1 MTQRER
7 QLLRWIEEDPMI
19 SQQDL
24 ADKAGITRS
33 SVAVHISNLMKKG
46 YIAGKGYIVRSAP
59 YTVVIGG
66 ADMDIS
72 GQALSSLV
80 SGDSVPGCV
89 QMRPGGT
96 GLSIAHNMT
105 LLGAEVH
112 LITSFGDDM
121 AGRRITTTCN
131 ELGIDISHSLQVS
144 NRSTSTRLRL
154 AAPDETVEYTLSDAG
169 VYDHLTPAFLA
180 SRLPFLN
187 NAQLVVVD
195 TNLPEPTLAWL
206 AENCRV
212 PIFATPASAA
222 GAARL
227 RGILDRIHTLKA
239 SRRETEGL
247 SGIPLTS
254 RNNIDRAADVLLA
267 AGLRRLFITLG
278 ADGVFAADRRERFF
292 LPALPG
298 KAVDPTGCGDAFM
311 AALAW
316 TFPDG
321 VSLEHTARAGL
332 AAASITLESETSVNP
347 SLCAAQVH
355 QRSAAARV
363 HFEYPR

>member
-19 SQQDL
+19 SQQEL

-66 ADMDIS
+66 ADMVIS
-72 GQALSSLV
+72 GQALSPLV
-80 SGDSVPGCV
+80 SGDPVPGSV
-89 QMRPGGT
+89 QMRPGGV
-96 GLSIAHNMT
+96 GLNIAHNAA

-112 LITSFGDDM
+112 LITVFGDDM
-121 AGRRITTTCN
+121 AGRRIIASCN

-144 NRSTSTRLRL
+144 DRPTSTRLRL
-154 AAPDETVEYTLSDAG
+154 TAPDDATEYTLSDTG
-169 VYDHLTPAFLA
+169 VYDHLTPTFLA

-187 NAQLVVVD
+187 NAQIVVVD
-195 TNLPEPTLAWL
+195 TNLPEATLVWL
-206 AENCRV
+206 AENCRI
-212 PIFATPASAA
+212 PIFASPVSAA

-227 RGILDRIHTLKA
+227 RGILDRVHTLKA
-239 SRRETEGL
+239 NLCETEGL

-254 RNNIDRAADVLLA
+254 RNNIERAADVLLA
-267 AGLRRLFITLG
+267 AGLRRIFITLG

-298 KAVDPTGCGDAFM
+298 KAVDPSGCGDAFM
-311 AALAW
+311 AAIAW
-316 TFPDG
+316 AYPEG
-321 VSLEHTARAGL
+321 VSLENTARAGL
-332 AAASITLESETSVNP
+332 AAASITLECESMVSP
-347 SLCAAQVH
+347 SLCAAQIH
-355 QRSAAARV
+355 QLSAAARV